1 MTSKQLFS
9 TSFFQHSE
17 KNHIKLNSKER
28 QSQTKWESTIPKW
41 KTFIHQLHQLHLP
54 WLTSLFGHPKKRPGP
69 WFGPQGGDPEL
80 FGRTGGRTAPLWP
93 GWRPQAEEF
102 FPDFEPAEDLGTS
115 GKLLDSKQNLW
126 YYDIIYIYNIFIY
139 HIYWSEFY
147 ELMILSGFIH
157 DFFKERGARS
167 ERNLGMTGWWSAFHG
182 PPHISWW
189 WKDTVGTTGRCHDLC
204 IFYLV
209 FQNHTGRGRQASN
222 FLG

>member
-115 GKLLDSKQNLW
+115 GKLLDSKQNL
-126 YYDIIYIYNIFIY
+126 
-139 HIYWSEFY
+139 
-147 ELMILSGFIH
+147 
-157 DFFKERGARS
+157 
-167 ERNLGMTGWWSAFHG
+167 
-182 PPHISWW
+182 
-189 WKDTVGTTGRCHDLC
+189 
-204 IFYLV
+204 
-209 FQNHTGRGRQASN
+209 
-222 FLG
+222 